1 MAERTGGRPVLSDRI
16 VLSNMRFD
24 GKHGYHDWE
33 LQTTQPFE
41 VDVELVLNLQ
51 PAGVD
56 DDLTKT
62 VDYGRVY
69 DIAKQVVES
78 TSFRLLEAIA
88 EAISHEVLVAFDV
101 REVGVRVRKPA
112 VKLGGPLDHAAVEIW
127 RRPSGRVPDGRRR

>member
-1 MAERTGGRPVLSDRI
+1 
-16 VLSNMRFD
+16 MRFD

-41 VDVELVLNLQ
+41 VDVELVMNLQ

-69 DIAKQVVES
+69 EIARQVVES

-88 EAISHEVLVAFDV
+88 EAISHEILLAFDV
-101 REVGVRVRKPA
+101 TEVGVRVRKPA
-112 VKLGGPLDHAAVEIW
+112 VQLGGPLDHAAVEIW
-127 RRPSGRVPDGRRR
+127 RRRS

>member
-1 MAERTGGRPVLSDRI
+1 
-16 VLSNMRFD
+16 MRFE

-41 VDVELVLNLQ
+41 VDVELLLNLQ

-69 DIAKQVVES
+69 DIAKQIVES

-101 REVGVRVRKPA
+101 QEVGVRVRKPA

-127 RRPSGRVPDGRRR
+127 RRPSGDPNGRRRGR